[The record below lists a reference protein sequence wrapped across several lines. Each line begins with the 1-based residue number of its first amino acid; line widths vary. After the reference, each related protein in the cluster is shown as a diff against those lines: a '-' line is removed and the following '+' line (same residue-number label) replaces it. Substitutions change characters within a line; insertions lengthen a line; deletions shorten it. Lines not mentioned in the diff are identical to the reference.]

1 MLISMILQKGSRNM
15 GEFRPATA
23 TVVGLLVGGLNG
35 FLAAGGTLLVPAMV
49 HVLHLDQRRAHGTSL
64 WVILPT
70 SAVSLSVYLLSHSLD
85 WDLGWKVGV
94 GGVLGGYAGAR
105 LMARVSG
112 IWLKRMF
119 AVFMLVAGIRMVFS

>member
-1 MLISMILQKGSRNM
+1 M